1 MSAAAERIATPTNYD
16 EVVCFRPPPP
26 PYEKVA
32 NGSSSSSS
40 SSGML
45 SKVMSVWR
53 RQAMAEQQGKL
64 SGQAMMVDKKQVE
77 HAVTLINIATE
88 MDHSG
93 NHQMAVDLYMM
104 GLDRMLSAFPLE
116 SNPNMKRALESKI
129 MEISHEKNLDL
140 RALEAPV
147 GDSKNGGMMGGRSL
161 SDLLSSSLVLGAI
174 VLKKSPVPD
183 MFSYA
188 VGCARAGLDRVDGAR
203 RFTWGIASHGIA
215 KAAELDRHFEIH
227 QTVDHLYQSL
237 YAAVTKAS
245 TAYAETPGFREAK

>member
-1 MSAAAERIATPTNYD
+1 MHGKEGGIARFFHMPICCATRRVSRTERECNMLHVACYKRDPATLFFSCHPFSFSSLLLLQPLAPTFFTFKKAMSTAAERIATPTNYD

-32 NGSSSSSS
+32 NGSSSSSSSS

-104 GLDRMLSAFPLE
+104 GLDRMLSAFPC
-116 SNPNMKRALESKI
+116 
-129 MEISHEKNLDL
+129 
-140 RALEAPV
+140 
-147 GDSKNGGMMGGRSL
+147 
-161 SDLLSSSLVLGAI
+161 
-174 VLKKSPVPD
+174 KS
-183 MFSYA
+183 
-188 VGCARAGLDRVDGAR
+188 
-203 RFTWGIASHGIA
+203 
-215 KAAELDRHFEIH
+215 
-227 QTVDHLYQSL
+227 
-237 YAAVTKAS
+237 
-245 TAYAETPGFREAK
+245 

>member
-1 MSAAAERIATPTNYD
+1 MSTAAERIPTTNYD

-32 NGSSSSSS
+32 NGSSSSS

-64 SGQAMMVDKKQVE
+64 SGQVMMVDKKQVE

-104 GLDRMLSAFPLE
+104 GLDRMLSAFPC
-116 SNPNMKRALESKI
+116 
-129 MEISHEKNLDL
+129 
-140 RALEAPV
+140 
-147 GDSKNGGMMGGRSL
+147 
-161 SDLLSSSLVLGAI
+161 
-174 VLKKSPVPD
+174 KS
-183 MFSYA
+183 
-188 VGCARAGLDRVDGAR
+188 
-203 RFTWGIASHGIA
+203 
-215 KAAELDRHFEIH
+215 
-227 QTVDHLYQSL
+227 
-237 YAAVTKAS
+237 
-245 TAYAETPGFREAK
+245 